1 MKKQDIK
8 PITINPTD
16 IFEFLYQI
24 KVELLNARMNMEK
37 FEYDQM
43 NKTIDKFTEKVIK
56 INNDDRFLRSKSE
69 QHYMANGILNIV
81 RKKRQQKRI
90 SK

>member
-69 QHYMANGILNIV
+69 HSE
-81 RKKRQQKRI
+81 RI
-90 SK
+90 SKWVKNIE